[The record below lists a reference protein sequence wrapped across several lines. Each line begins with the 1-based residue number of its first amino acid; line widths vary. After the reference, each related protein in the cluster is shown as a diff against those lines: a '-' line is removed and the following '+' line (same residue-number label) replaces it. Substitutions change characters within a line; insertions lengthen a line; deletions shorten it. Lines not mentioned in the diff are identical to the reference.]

1 VTQIIKLSGV
11 ENTGD
16 FLNLI
21 TDKQLVIFEDIQG
34 SKIFVKYDGNKF
46 IIKPKSLKN
55 DPLNFIDLTVQKF
68 YNTAFNYMH
77 SLPSYVTDLLSK
89 SWWFCFEYFP
99 PYDACPANIEYSKNP
114 RNNLILNCIVKGN
127 KYKYDYAELQEY
139 ANLFDCDCLPVI
151 FMGKLNIKQL
161 EVINLFL
168 HTSEDDLEF
177 VFGES
182 NFAKFFYDILNPQLK
197 NSFLMHNDE
206 FNDNLEKIIIKV
218 DGNDD
223 LSFEIL
229 NPLYKRMSYQNT
241 SEHVEMYSLII
252 LNFLEYCQL
261 IDINSYKVKAN
272 IKDEIYIDLICQL
285 FNEYMDN
292 VKKNIDEWKINI
304 PQFFKD
310 EKFKINID
318 LLNNKKTIAHIKSDK
333 KIEYIFKVILGT
345 FNKRRKK
352 PVGVF
357 NEQTVEIFN
366 NFVDKLNAH
375 VDKLL
380 NINREYNLQKSDLLN
395 FNDYFK
401 LSFNIDNGGKLYP
414 DVYNKFK
421 EVENGGE
428 KKGKSKK
435 SKSRKSP
442 IPTKGMEAQ
451 QQQTTG
457 QRP

>member
-1 VTQIIKLSGV
+1 MTKIIKLTGV
-11 ENTGD
+11 ENTED
-16 FLNLI
+16 FLNLVKDNELI
-21 TDKQLVIFEDIQG
+21 IYEDIQG
-34 SKIFVKYDGNKF
+34 SKIFVKYDGDKF
-46 IIKPKSLKN
+46 IVKPKSTKS

-68 YNTAFNYMH
+68 YNQAFNYFL
-77 SLPSYVTDLLSK
+77 SLPTYVTDLLSNN
-89 SWWFCFEYFP
+89 WWFCFEYFP

-114 RNNLILNCIVKGN
+114 RNNLILTCIVKGN
-127 KYKYDYAELQEY
+127 RYKYDYAELQEY

-151 FMGKLNIKQL
+151 YMGKLNQKQL
-161 EVINLFL
+161 EVLNLFL
-168 HTSEDDLEF
+168 HTAEEDLEF

-197 NSFLMHNDE
+197 NSFLMKTDE
-206 FNDNLEKIIIKV
+206 FNDNLEKIVIKV
-218 DGNDD
+218 EGNDD
-223 LSFEIL
+223 ISFEVL

-241 SEHVEMYSLII
+241 SEYVETYSLII
-252 LNFLEYCQL
+252 LNFLEFCQL
-261 IDINSYKVKAN
+261 IDIKSYKVKAN

-292 VKKNIDEWKINI
+292 VKKNIDDWQINI
-304 PQFFKD
+304 PQFFQD
-310 EKFKINID
+310 EKFKINVD
-318 LLNNKKTIAHIKSDK
+318 LLNNKKTIEHIKSDK

-366 NFVDKLNAH
+366 QFVDKLNAH

-395 FNDYFK
+395 FGDYFK
-401 LSFNIDNGGKLYP
+401 LYFNVDTDQRLYP
-414 DVYNKFK
+414 DVFNKFR
-421 EVENGGE
+421 EIEQGDD

-442 IPTKGMEAQ
+442 IPTKGMEPIQ
-451 QQQTTG
+451 QN
-457 QRP
+457 R

>member
-1 VTQIIKLSGV
+1 MTQIIKLSGV
-11 ENTGD
+11 ENTED
-16 FLNLI
+16 FMNLV
-21 TDKQLVIFEDIQG
+21 TDKELIIFEDIQG
-34 SKIFVKYDGNKF
+34 SKIFVKYDGDKF
-46 IIKPKSLKN
+46 IIKPKSIKS
-55 DPLNFIDLTVQKF
+55 DALNFIDLTVQKF
-68 YNTAFNYMH
+68 YNMAFNYFH
-77 SLPSYVTDLLSK
+77 SLPGYVIDLMSK

-99 PYDACPANIEYSKNP
+99 PYDACPANIEYAKNP

-151 FMGKLNIKQL
+151 FMGKLNQKQL

-197 NSFLMHNDE
+197 NSFLMHKDE
-206 FNDNLEKIIIKV
+206 FNDNLEKIVIKV

-223 LSFEIL
+223 ISFEVL
-229 NPLYKRMSYQNT
+229 NPLYKRMSYQNS
-241 SEHVEMYSLII
+241 SEYVEMYSLII

-261 IDINSYKVKAN
+261 ININDYKVKAN

-292 VKKNIDEWKINI
+292 VHKSIDDWEINI

-310 EKFKINID
+310 EKFKINVD
-318 LLNNKKTIAHIKSDK
+318 LLNNKKTIEFIKSDK
-333 KIEYIFKVILGT
+333 KVEYIFKVILGT

-352 PVGVF
+352 PIGVF

-366 NFVDKLNAH
+366 KFVDKLNNH

-401 LSFNIDNGGKLYP
+401 LNYNIDNGGRLWP
-414 DVYNKFK
+414 DIYHHFTSEEEK
-421 EVENGGE
+421 GRAE
-428 KKGKSKK
+428 KKGLSKK

-442 IPTKGMEAQ
+442 IPTKG
-451 QQQTTG
+451 TG
-457 QRP
+457 F

>member
-1 VTQIIKLSGV
+1 MTQIIKLTGV
-11 ENTGD
+11 ENADD

-21 TDKQLVIFEDIQG
+21 RDKQLLIYEDIQG
-34 SKIFVKYDGNKF
+34 SKIFVKYDGDKF
-46 IIKPKSLKN
+46 VIKPKSVKS

-68 YNTAFNYMH
+68 YNQAFNYFS
-77 SLPSYVTDLLSK
+77 SLPDYVTDLLSR

-99 PYDACPANIEYSKNP
+99 PYDAQPANIEYAKNP
-114 RNNLILNCIVKGN
+114 RNNLILTCIVKGN

-139 ANLFDCDCLPVI
+139 ANLFDCDYLPVI
-151 FMGKLNIKQL
+151 YMGKLNQKQL

-168 HTSEDDLEF
+168 HTGEEDLEF

-197 NSFLMHNDE
+197 HSFLMHRDE
-206 FNDNLEKIIIKV
+206 FNDNLEKIVIKV
-218 DGNDD
+218 DGNDEI
-223 LSFEIL
+223 SFEIL
-229 NPLYKRMSYQNT
+229 NPLYKRMSYQNS
-241 SEHVEMYSLII
+241 SEFVEMYSLII
-252 LNFLEYCQL
+252 LNFLEFCQL
-261 IDINSYKVKAN
+261 VNIETYKVKAN
-272 IKDEIYIDLICQL
+272 LKDEIYIDIICQL
-285 FNEYMDN
+285 FNEYIEN
-292 VKKNIDEWKINI
+292 IKKNIDDWEINI

-318 LLNNKKTIAHIKSDK
+318 LLNNKKTIENIKINK

-352 PVGVF
+352 PIGVF
-357 NEQTVEIFN
+357 NEQTVELFN
-366 NFVDKLNAH
+366 SFVDKLNNH

-401 LSFNIDNGGKLYP
+401 LYFNVDTSGHLWP
-414 DVYNKFK
+414 DIYHKFK
-421 EVENGGE
+421 EIEEGGEE

-435 SKSRKSP
+435 SKSRGRP
-442 IPTKGMEAQ
+442 IPIEKGGEKK
-451 QQQTTG
+451 
-457 QRP
+457 PS

>member
-1 VTQIIKLSGV
+1 MTQIIKLTGV
-11 ENTGD
+11 ENTED
-16 FLNLI
+16 FLNLVRDNDLI
-21 TDKQLVIFEDIQG
+21 IYEDIQG
-34 SKIFVKYDGNKF
+34 SKIFVRYDGDKF
-46 IIKPKSLKN
+46 IVKPKSIKSE
-55 DPLNFIDLTVQKF
+55 PLNFIDLTVQKF
-68 YNTAFNYMH
+68 YNQAFNYFN
-77 SLPSYVTDLLSK
+77 SLPTYITDLLSK

-114 RNNLILNCIVKGN
+114 RNNLILTCIVKGN
-127 KYKYDYAELQEY
+127 RYKYDYAELQEY

-151 FMGKLNIKQL
+151 YMGKLNQKQL
-161 EVINLFL
+161 EVLNLFL
-168 HTSEDDLEF
+168 HTAEDDLEF

-197 NSFLMHNDE
+197 NSFLMKPNE

-218 DGNDD
+218 EGNDEV
-223 LSFEIL
+223 SFEVL

-241 SEHVEMYSLII
+241 SEYVEMYSLII
-252 LNFLEYCQL
+252 LNFLEFCQL
-261 IDINSYKVKAN
+261 IDIKSYKVKAN

-292 VKKNIDEWKINI
+292 VKKNIDDWAINI
-304 PQFFKD
+304 PQFFQD
-310 EKFKINID
+310 EKFKINVD
-318 LLNNKKTIAHIKSDK
+318 LLNNKKTIDHIKSDK

-366 NFVDKLNAH
+366 QFVDKLNTH

-395 FNDYFK
+395 FGDYFK
-401 LSFNIDNGGKLYP
+401 LYFNVDTDSRLYP
-414 DVYNKFK
+414 DIYNHFAK
-421 EVENGGE
+421 EEEGGE

-435 SKSRKSP
+435 SKSRGRP
-442 IPTKGMEAQ
+442 IPTKGMEKSP
-451 QQQTTG
+451 TK
-457 QRP
+457 P

>member
-1 VTQIIKLSGV
+1 MTKIVKLNNDIENANEFINIIEDK
-11 ENTGD
+11 E
-16 FLNLI
+16 LI
-21 TDKQLVIFEDIQG
+21 IFEDIQG
-34 SKIFVKYDGNKF
+34 AKVFVKYDGDKF
-46 IIKPKSLKN
+46 IIKPKSIKEE
-55 DPLNFIDLTVQKF
+55 PLNFIDLTVQKF
-68 YNTAFNYMH
+68 YNNVHQYFH
-77 SLPSYVTDLLSK
+77 SLPGYVVDLMSK

-151 FMGKLNIKQL
+151 FMGKLNQKQL

-197 NSFLMHNDE
+197 NSFLMHRDE
-206 FNDNLEKIIIKV
+206 FNDNLEKIVIKV

-223 LSFEIL
+223 ISFEVL
-229 NPLYKRMSYQNT
+229 NPLYKRMSYQNS
-241 SEHVEMYSLII
+241 SEYVEMYSLII

-261 IDINSYKVKAN
+261 ININSYKVKAN

-292 VKKNIDEWKINI
+292 VRKSIDDWEINI

-310 EKFKINID
+310 EKFKINVD
-318 LLNNKKTIAHIKSDK
+318 LLNNKKTIEYIKSDK

-352 PVGVF
+352 PIGIF
-357 NEQTVEIFN
+357 NDQTVEIFN
-366 NFVDKLNAH
+366 KFVDKLNNH

-401 LSFNIDNGGKLYP
+401 LNYNIDNGGKLYP

-421 EVENGGE
+421 ETEEGNGPE
-428 KKGKSKK
+428 KKKGSKK
-435 SKSRKSP
+435 SKSRPFVGKTP
-442 IPTKGMEAQ
+442 LEK
-451 QQQTTG
+451 
-457 QRP
+457 

>member
-1 VTQIIKLSGV
+1 MTQIIKLSSV
-11 ENTGD
+11 ENTKD
-16 FLNLI
+16 FLDLI
-21 TDKQLVIFEDIQG
+21 TDKELIIFEDIQG

-46 IIKPKSLKN
+46 IIKPKSIKN
-55 DPLNFIDLTVQKF
+55 ESLNFVDLAVQKF
-68 YNTAFNYMH
+68 YNQAYNYF
-77 SLPSYVTDLLSK
+77 SALPSYITDLLSK
-89 SWWFCFEYFP
+89 NWWFCFEYFP
-99 PYDACPANIEYSKNP
+99 PYDAQPANIKYEKNP
-114 RNNLILNCIVKGN
+114 KNNLILTCVVKGS

-151 FMGKLNIKQL
+151 FMGKLNSKQL

-197 NSFLMHNDE
+197 NSFLMHTDE
-206 FNDNLEKIIIKV
+206 FNNNLEKIIIKV

-223 LSFEIL
+223 ISFEVL

-241 SEHVEMYSLII
+241 SEYVETYSLII

-261 IDINSYKVKAN
+261 IDIKTYKVKAN

-285 FNEYMDN
+285 FNEYMN
-292 VKKNIDEWKINI
+292 NIKKDIDDWEINI

-318 LLNNKKTIAHIKSDK
+318 LLNNKKTIDYVKSDK

-345 FNKRRKK
+345 FNKRKKK
-352 PVGVF
+352 PIGIF

-366 NFVDKLNAH
+366 SFVDKLNGH

-401 LSFNIDNGGKLYP
+401 LTFNIDNTGRLYP
-414 DVYNKFK
+414 DIYHHFTAEEEK
-421 EVENGGE
+421 GGD
-428 KKGKSKK
+428 KGKSKK
-435 SKSRKSP
+435 SKSRKKP
-442 IPTKGMEAQ
+442 IGTKGI
-451 QQQTTG
+451 
-457 QRP
+457 